1 MATLNQNEV
10 LPENAKNNKA
20 AYCVQLNLGCNG
32 VEKMS
37 AEDELVD
44 KLKTEIGKTLPPMVA
59 GMAENMLDKNKEV
72 IINWL
77 KDNKDLVKEVIE
89 K

>member
-1 MATLNQNEV
+1 MN
-10 LPENAKNNKA
+10 
-20 AYCVQLNLGCNG
+20 
-32 VEKMS
+32 

-77 KDNKDLVKEVIE
+77 KDNKDLVKEVID